1 MGAPLND
8 PFYFGISQGLFTIF
22 YHPASLGILH
32 LWKPPSITVRLQHF
46 QSTPPLAELA
56 ADPVLARM
64 ADPTG
69 PSFVK
74 ASLGGFQSHGAAW
87 PIS

>member
-1 MGAPLND
+1 MVDIDHL
-8 PFYFGISQGLFTIF
+8 
-22 YHPASLGILH
+22 ASLGILH
-32 LWKPPSITVRLQHF
+32 LWKPPSITVRFQHF

-87 PIS
+87 PILDALQKIKFLAG